1 MVFGGLDADIELGG
15 DLFAAVALGD
25 EDGDL
30 AFPGSQQVDHRVRL
44 GAGFSQGVAH
54 GLAEMIVKPGIPLG
68 DKAEGE

>member
-1 MVFGGLDADIELGG
+1 MVFGRLGADIELGG
-15 DLFAAVALGD
+15 DFLAGIALGE

-30 AFPGSQQVDHRVRL
+30 TFAVSQQVDDRVRL